1 MVKKTSPVSAPDMSR
16 AKHLILFLVD
26 TPAIGP
32 TTRIIIHTKT
42 HAPPIYTRGGS
53 FAKKELPR
61 IVGEVLGGVGP
72 TTALVN
78 GGADRLACIAK
89 TKAKT
94 KRVVVVEDT
103 AIHFLALVLPRHSGA
118 GAPAGSLPFVW
129 TDMFELA
136 GKPRANSW
144 LQMYRRNHTMYPL
157 FHIPACASRDP
168 KPRPP
173 PRPRPRAV
181 APRPA
186 AAGRG
191 VAATATTTAAAAAS
205 VVRGPSFPPIA
216 STPSVHPRP
225 RQKVPVYISLPTPAA
240 SGFRSIAPRAVAS
253 PVPSTSS
260 TRPQSR
266 APSRLDD
273 EPIYVGSEEDIQ
285 GLLQEGIPLDSDAR
299 RDFMDDIGNSIDVHQ
314 MKDMDDL
321 EAILAKSNP

>member
-1 MVKKTSPVSAPDMSR
+1 MSR

-168 KPRPP
+168 KPRPQ

-181 APRPA
+181 VSRPS

-191 VAATATTTAAAAAS
+191 VAATATTTTAAAS
-205 VVRGPSFPPIA
+205 VVRGPSFPPIM
-216 STPSVHPRP
+216 SVPSIPSRTH
-225 RQKVPVYISLPTPAA
+225 QKVPGHVSFPNPAVSA
-240 SGFRSIAPRAVAS
+240 FRSVAMSPSAS
-253 PVPSTSS
+253 PVPSTPSS
-260 TRPQSR
+260 RP
-266 APSRLDD
+266 PSRLDS
-273 EPIYVGSEEDIQ
+273 EEIPNIGSEKEVEELLH
-285 GLLQEGIPLDSDAR
+285 GLPLDALTR
-299 RDFMDDIGNSIDVHQ
+299 RDY
-314 MKDMDDL
+314 MDDL
-321 EAILAKSNP
+321 EAIMAKGLNP